1 MNDDPRQHQPREDR
15 ALTPDQSD
23 GDPYPFKLVPFSPEQ
38 QRHVNLMRH
47 VAQEITAQTGNNLIL
62 KGGTGL
68 LLAYGLPRYSTD
80 LDFDGRRTSIDL
92 TRPIRAGTAAA
103 SLEVE
108 ALTTKKNTD
117 TTRRHMLH
125 YSQQAGT
132 PLKIEVSYRQAN
144 RIREEDITTVDGI
157 CVYRINKLATLKIDA
172 LVNRVGARDI
182 FDASFLL
189 HRYPD
194 QISDTDLLA
203 HR

>member
-15 ALTPDQSD
+15 PLTPEQSD
-23 GDPYPFKLVPFSPEQ
+23 DDPYPFKLVPFSPEQ

-47 VAQEITAQTGNNLIL
+47 VAQQLTTQTGNNLIL

-80 LDFDGRRTSIDL
+80 LDFDGRRTSVDL

-117 TTRRHMLH
+117 ATRRHMLH
-125 YSQQAGT
+125 YSQQAGKT
-132 PLKIEVSYRQAN
+132 TGHHPQVLPPLSPR
-144 RIREEDITTVDGI
+144 REATT
-157 CVYRINKLATLKIDA
+157 
-172 LVNRVGARDI
+172 
-182 FDASFLL
+182 
-189 HRYPD
+189 
-194 QISDTDLLA
+194 
-203 HR
+203 